1 MRFLVVLLC
10 LSLSYLSV
18 QAQFTPTEKGLTI
31 MVTDGT
37 DLGKNS
43 TLQPPNGET
52 LYIDPIRPL
61 GMAEAIQAG
70 AFLDRPLFGV
80 SGFLLIF
87 CVNDSISGQ
96 QGDLVVNGETYKGV
110 YRLIRQKLSPD
121 EEVPQGMG
129 TYRLSGTVYF
139 LGISYKVI
147 SE

>member
-1 MRFLVVLLC
+1 
-10 LSLSYLSV
+10 
-18 QAQFTPTEKGLTI
+18 
-31 MVTDGT
+31 
-37 DLGKNS
+37 
-43 TLQPPNGET
+43 
-52 LYIDPIRPL
+52 
-61 GMAEAIQAG
+61 MAEAIQAG

-121 EEVPQGMG
+121 EEVPQGME